1 MLLACLLKNSDD
13 LQRNGMNQKRKGKK
27 VLKLGIEPKTF
38 ALLARRSNQLS
49 YSSSDSTLEVSLINN
64 AQWIL
69 NILIDYFGR
78 CSLALN
84 PAEQTAVQKEDDSWN
99 CIGNCRRFHDLVD
112 QRVERI
118 IENRQNVNTS
128 NSNPQIAFA
137 GKNGERSNQ
146 MYCNEWQT
154 QREEQDLSK

>member
-13 LQRNGMNQKRKGKK
+13 LQRNGMNQKEKGKK

-49 YSSSDSTLEVSLINN
+49 YSSSDSTLEVSLINS

-78 CSLALN
+78 
-84 PAEQTAVQKEDDSWN
+84 
-99 CIGNCRRFHDLVD
+99 
-112 QRVERI
+112 
-118 IENRQNVNTS
+118 
-128 NSNPQIAFA
+128 
-137 GKNGERSNQ
+137 
-146 MYCNEWQT
+146 
-154 QREEQDLSK
+154 

>member
-13 LQRNGMNQKRKGKK
+13 LQRNGMNQKEKGKK

-49 YSSSDSTLEVSLINN
+49 YSSSDSIPKVSLINS

-78 CSLALN
+78 
-84 PAEQTAVQKEDDSWN
+84 
-99 CIGNCRRFHDLVD
+99 
-112 QRVERI
+112 
-118 IENRQNVNTS
+118 
-128 NSNPQIAFA
+128 
-137 GKNGERSNQ
+137 
-146 MYCNEWQT
+146 
-154 QREEQDLSK
+154 